1 MRHMPNIRMYARG
14 RPQRRQRFFCREP
27 YLGGRW
33 DLTIIDTLA
42 TGYSSNWSVS
52 YD

>member
-1 MRHMPNIRMYARG
+1 MYARG
-14 RPQRRQRFFCREP
+14 RPQRRQRFFCRVP

-42 TGYSSNWSVS
+42 TGYSFDWSVS
-52 YD
+52 CD